1 MTACI
6 ADAATAVGTAAAN
19 TGAGTIATN
28 TDLQIH
34 MAATAA
40 E

>member
-1 MTACI
+1 MTAYI
-6 ADAATAVGTAAAN
+6 ADAATAAAAN

-28 TDLQIH
+28 TDPQIH